1 MPAKQNVSLRDLERE
16 AEKFSAPKTE
26 KERAIIM
33 AAAALIGERGI
44 NGATTAEIARHA
56 NVTEKTLFRY
66 FPSKKDLVRRVM
78 FPLLLENGL
87 AQQWGILEQVFREK
101 KVSLKDWF
109 IAVSGKELSM
119 VRRHGNLANVAMIEM
134 MQDEELLEA
143 VTKLWLKHVWRPMLQ
158 SLEELRNQ
166 GAIRKDVDLEVLG
179 RAMHCLHVGYFIT
192 STVFAPGRKWNDDA
206 EVAKMADLLAR
217 GAGTQV

>member
-1 MPAKQNVSLRDLERE
+1 MPAKQRVSLRDFEQE

-44 NGATTAEIARHA
+44 NGATTAEIARRA

-87 AQQWGILEQVFREK
+87 ARQWGILEQVFKEQ
-101 KVSLKDWF
+101 KVNLKDWF
-109 IAVSGKELSM
+109 IAASSKELSM
-119 VRRHGNLANVAMIEM
+119 VRRHGGLANVAMIEM
-134 MQDEELLEA
+134 MQDEELLGA
-143 VTKLWLKHVWRPMLQ
+143 VTKLWLRHVWRPMLE
-158 SLEELRNQ
+158 SLEELKRS
-166 GAIRKDVDLEVLG
+166 GMIRKDVDLEVLG

-192 STVFAPGRKWNDDA
+192 STVFAPGRRWNDEI
-206 EVAKMADLLAR
+206 EVEKMADLLAR
-217 GAGTQV
+217 GAGTRS